1 MKKLIKEMKKQLD
14 ELIGKKILRGD
25 KPVMVV
31 NWISINGKYILDLGS
46 TRWMIGYESDLPAF
60 LEGLQYCEE
69 GTKSLNNA
77 VGVSVF
83 DENSR
88 TMTQSLLN
96 VFFRLE
102 NKVID
107 DIDIRRA
114 KAMVDVANTVVSIE
128 LAKHK
133 ILTSN

>member
-1 MKKLIKEMKKQLD
+1 MQKQLD
-14 ELIGKKILRGD
+14 ELIGKKILRNG
-25 KPVMVV
+25 KPVIVV
-31 NWISINGKYILDLGS
+31 NWVCKSGKYILDLGN
-46 TRWMIGYESDLPAF
+46 TRWLIGYENDLAGF
-60 LEGLQYCEE
+60 FDELQYCDESV
-69 GTKSLNNA
+69 KAVA

-83 DENSR
+83 EENSR

-96 VFFRLE
+96 VFYKLE

-107 DIDIRRA
+107 DIEIKRA

-133 ILTSN
+133 ILNSN